1 MSASE
6 AVQPLVLLPSTNGT
20 AANGAGSTISNP
32 RNIAGTTRR
41 ALMAW
46 TTSGTQFTV
55 KVQGSPDGTLWQ
67 DMTATITSAISPN
80 TTQVALA
87 FDCLAPY
94 VRCFVASADGTT
106 TGAYVVLV

>member
-46 TTSGTQFTV
+46 TTSGT
-55 KVQGSPDGTLWQ
+55 
-67 DMTATITSAISPN
+67 
-80 TTQVALA
+80 
-87 FDCLAPY
+87 
-94 VRCFVASADGTT
+94 
-106 TGAYVVLV
+106 